1 MNGWIDGMWIT
12 GVATCV
18 CHCDAYE
25 QLYTSSANLLATKPV
40 CEDVATD
47 WLNQDNNTWY
57 MKILTGS

>member
-1 MNGWIDGMWIT
+1 MRTSNYIYSQ
-12 GVATCV
+12 VA
-18 CHCDAYE
+18 
-25 QLYTSSANLLATKPV
+25 SANLLATKPV

>member
-1 MNGWIDGMWIT
+1 MLIT

-25 QLYTSSANLLATKPV
+25 QLYIYIYSQSSANLLATKPV

-57 MKILTGS
+57 MNILTGS